1 MCFRIGRTG
10 RAGRAGTA
18 TTFFTP
24 QDAPK
29 AAQVSN
35 VMALSGQDVPPW
47 LGTMALASSST
58 ASHTLSSD
66 VSVASREFS
75 SSSSSTTASADA
87 SSVPPRGKF
96 KKSSQGE
103 TNSSTSGTSE
113 VTGVGSSQA
122 KSSRRASSPD
132 GLSHDHG
139 GGGGMRRRLR
149 VRDIAEAK
157 GHPFGRYMH
166 HQAGG
171 EAAYKRQSASA
182 ASSLAM
188 GILQD
193 EIGASL
199 LQPVKSSSKE
209 TATAA
214 HNTPMA
220 NEAAS
225 AAATAALLARWHAVI
240 HGSPRSKSTTVTA
253 DADRVSSST

>member
-66 VSVASREFS
+66 VSVVSREFS

-87 SSVPPRGKF
+87 SSVPSGGKF
-96 KKSSQGE
+96 KRSSQGE
-103 TNSSTSGTSE
+103 TNSSTSGTSQ

-122 KSSRRASSPD
+122 KPSRRASSPD
-132 GLSHDHG
+132 GLSHDQ
-139 GGGGMRRRLR
+139 GGGMRWRLR

-166 HQAGG
+166 HHAGG